1 MQNHAKPIKENKDDV
16 HLFCMMD
23 RTMEV
28 IMEKVELKLPDLP
41 EKLP

>member
-1 MQNHAKPIKENKDDV
+1 MQNHAKPIEEKKDDV

-28 IMEKVELKLPDLP
+28 MEKVELKLPDLP